1 MQKVLHSKSENAT
14 KLFRMGYELQN
25 LSGKVVVIT
34 GATSGIGQQTAIG
47 MVAQGAKVILN
58 ARKECGLKDLCREL
72 TNANSTYVVGD
83 CSDPVVSR
91 KIAATAI
98 EKFGTIDIVI
108 PNAGV
113 GLYGSIFDWSD
124 DEINN
129 MIRTNFEGTVHI
141 VRGCAK
147 TMVEKGAGDII
158 IVCSVA
164 GYYGAAKEAVY
175 AGTKHAQVGLAA
187 GLDRE
192 LREKGVRVTLL
203 APAGVSTNF
212 ALGTGRTPGTPR
224 LDLYLKPEDVAAQII
239 YIAKQPRS
247 VRTTLMTLW
256 SMDQQSN

>member
-1 MQKVLHSKSENAT
+1 
-14 KLFRMGYELQN
+14 
-25 LSGKVVVIT
+25 
-34 GATSGIGQQTAIG
+34 
-47 MVAQGAKVILN
+47 MVAQGAQVVLN
-58 ARKECGLKDLCREL
+58 ARKENDLKALCKEL
-72 TNANSTYVVGD
+72 TDTCAIYVAGD
-83 CSDPVVSR
+83 CSDPEVSR
-91 KIAATAI
+91 RIAAAAV
-98 EKFGTIDIVI
+98 EKFGTIDILV

-124 DEINN
+124 DEINS
-129 MIRTNFEGTVHI
+129 MIRTNFEGTVHL

-147 TMVEKGAGDII
+147 TLVEKGAGDII

-192 LREKGVRVTLL
+192 LREKGIRVSLV

-212 ALGTGRTPGTPR
+212 AMGTGRTPGMPR
-224 LDLYLKPEDVAAQII
+224 LDIYLKPEEVASQII
-239 YIAKQPRS
+239 YIARQPRS

-256 SMDQQSN
+256 SMDQQSS

>member
-1 MQKVLHSKSENAT
+1 MS
-14 KLFRMGYELQN
+14 YELQD

-34 GATSGIGQQTAIG
+34 GATSGIGRETARG
-47 MVAQGAKVILN
+47 MVAQGAQVVLN
-58 ARKECGLKDLCREL
+58 ARKENDLKALCKEL
-72 TNANSTYVVGD
+72 TDTSAIYVAGD
-83 CSDPVVSR
+83 CSDPEVSR
-91 KIAATAI
+91 RIAAAAV
-98 EKFGTIDIVI
+98 EKFGTIDILV

-124 DEINN
+124 DEINS
-129 MIRTNFEGTVHI
+129 MIRTNFEGTVHL

-147 TMVEKGAGDII
+147 TLVEKGAGDII

-192 LREKGVRVTLL
+192 LREKGIRVSLV

-212 ALGTGRTPGTPR
+212 AMGTGRTPGMPR
-224 LDLYLKPEDVAAQII
+224 LDIYLKPEEVASQII
-239 YIAKQPRS
+239 YIARQPRS

-256 SMDQQSN
+256 SMDQQSS

>member
-1 MQKVLHSKSENAT
+1 MS
-14 KLFRMGYELQN
+14 YELQD
-25 LSGKVVVIT
+25 LSGKVVVVT
-34 GATSGIGQQTAIG
+34 GATSGIGRETARG
-47 MVAQGAKVILN
+47 MVAQGAKVVLN
-58 ARKECGLKDLCREL
+58 ARKENDLKALCTEL
-72 TNANSTYVVGD
+72 TDKSATYVAGD
-83 CSDPVVSR
+83 CSDPEVSR
-91 KIAATAI
+91 RIAAAAI
-98 EKFGTIDIVI
+98 EKFGTIDILV

-124 DEINN
+124 DEINS
-129 MIRTNFEGTVHI
+129 MIRTNFEGTVHL

-147 TMVEKGAGDII
+147 TMVDKGAGDII

-192 LREKGVRVTLL
+192 LREKGVRVSLV

-212 ALGTGRTPGTPR
+212 AMGTGRTPGMPR
-224 LDLYLKPEDVAAQII
+224 LDVYLKPEEVAAQVI
-239 YIAKQPRS
+239 YIARQPRS

-256 SMDQQSN
+256 SMDQQSS

>member
-1 MQKVLHSKSENAT
+1 MS
-14 KLFRMGYELQN
+14 YELEDLN
-25 LSGKVVVIT
+25 GKVVVIT
-34 GATSGIGQQTAIG
+34 GATSGIGRETARG

-58 ARKECGLKDLCREL
+58 ARKESDLKALCEEL
-72 TNANSTYVVGD
+72 SDENAAYVAGD
-83 CSDPVVSR
+83 CSDPDVSR
-91 KIAATAI
+91 KIAARAI
-98 EKFGTIDIVI
+98 EKFGTIDILV

-129 MIRTNFEGTVHI
+129 MIRTNFEGTVHL

-147 TMVEKGAGDII
+147 TMVDKGAGDII

-164 GYYGAAKEAVY
+164 GYHGAAKEAVY

-192 LREKGVRVTLL
+192 LREKGIRVSLV

-212 ALGTGRTPGTPR
+212 AMGTGRTPGMPR
-224 LDLYLKPEDVAAQII
+224 LDIYLKPEEVAAQII
-239 YIAKQPRS
+239 YIARQPRS
-247 VRTTLMTLW
+247 VRTTLMTVW
-256 SMDQQSN
+256 SMDQQSS

>member
-1 MQKVLHSKSENAT
+1 MS
-14 KLFRMGYELQN
+14 YELQD

-34 GATSGIGQQTAIG
+34 GATSGIGRETARG
-47 MVAQGAKVILN
+47 MVALGAKVVLN
-58 ARKECGLKDLCREL
+58 ARKENDLKALCAEL
-72 TNANSTYVVGD
+72 TGMSATYVAGD
-83 CSDPVVSR
+83 CSDPEVSR
-91 KIAATAI
+91 RIAAAAV
-98 EKFGTIDIVI
+98 EKFGTIDILV

-124 DEINN
+124 DEINS
-129 MIRTNFEGTVHI
+129 MIRTNFEGTVHL

-147 TMVEKGAGDII
+147 TLVDKGAGDII

-164 GYYGAAKEAVY
+164 GYYGAAKESVY

-192 LREKGVRVTLL
+192 LREKGVRVSLV

-212 ALGTGRTPGTPR
+212 AMGTGRTPGMPR
-224 LDLYLKPEDVAAQII
+224 LDVYLKPEEVAAQVI
-239 YIAKQPRS
+239 YIARQPRS

-256 SMDQQSN
+256 SMDQQSS

>member
-1 MQKVLHSKSENAT
+1 MS
-14 KLFRMGYELQN
+14 YELQD

-34 GATSGIGQQTAIG
+34 GATSGIGRETARG
-47 MVAQGAKVILN
+47 MVAQGAKVVLN
-58 ARKECGLKDLCREL
+58 ARKENDLKALCKEL
-72 TNANSTYVVGD
+72 TDTSAIYVAGD
-83 CSDPVVSR
+83 CSDPEVSR
-91 KIAATAI
+91 RIAAAAV
-98 EKFGTIDIVI
+98 EKFGTIDILV

-124 DEINN
+124 DEINS
-129 MIRTNFEGTVHI
+129 MIRTNFEGTVHL

-147 TMVEKGAGDII
+147 TLVEKGAGDII

-192 LREKGVRVTLL
+192 LREKGIRVSLV

-212 ALGTGRTPGTPR
+212 AMGTGRTPGMPR
-224 LDLYLKPEDVAAQII
+224 LDIYLKPEEVASQII
-239 YIAKQPRS
+239 YIARQPRS

-256 SMDQQSN
+256 SMDQQSS